1 MEHAEEKLGASG
13 AHTSVEFWIVYVLP
27 KKTEDPRVPGKQNSF
42 ACNNKEVALCSL
54 PSFQRGSKVAP
65 KVVHRWEFNSC
76 GELSTAATTYTG
88 VKMRRF
94 CELPRM
100 NLSTKSSILGTAAAS
115 GARQKRI
122 EKHIDEQGQPFSFC
136 DVKPLTP
143 VHA

>member
-1 MEHAEEKLGASG
+1 MA
-13 AHTSVEFWIVYVLP
+13 
-27 KKTEDPRVPGKQNSF
+27 
-42 ACNNKEVALCSL
+42 
-54 PSFQRGSKVAP
+54 QRS
-65 KVVHRWEFNSC
+65 EFNGC

-100 NLSTKSSILGTAAAS
+100 NLSTKSSILCTAAVS

-136 DVKPLTP
+136 DVKHLTL
-143 VHA
+143 HA